1 MPNGIIIGKIVNGV
15 PAAAELRMPSAAT
28 AATSCDI
35 DRFEREHRYDQRK
48 DQRDDAD
55 HCLDLGV
62 DDSFTNGLKK

>member
-1 MPNGIIIGKIVNGV
+1 MPNAIIIGKIVNGV

-28 AATSCDI
+28 AAG
-35 DRFEREHRYDQRK
+35 RFEREHRYDQRK

-62 DDSFTNGLKK
+62 DDSFINGLKK